1 MTPDP
6 TGSNIKDPTDGVVI
20 DDVIEALRAERRRG
34 PSDFIVLL
42 GVAIAVGA
50 SALFAVAVWLGPG
63 VGQDVLLN
71 LSTELVGAL
80 VTVVLIGG
88 LWRQMQVTAL
98 GDMDVLTQAVEARR
112 AGRLSDE
119 ERVAFERIVEVHRR
133 TIDAPPVIRQAMAT
147 WFAIRHR
154 HELRAIEVMLR
165 QPRTS

>member
-1 MTPDP
+1 
-6 TGSNIKDPTDGVVI
+6 
-20 DDVIEALRAERRRG
+20 
-34 PSDFIVLL
+34 
-42 GVAIAVGA
+42 
-50 SALFAVAVWLGPG
+50 
-63 VGQDVLLN
+63 
-71 LSTELVGAL
+71 
-80 VTVVLIGG
+80 
-88 LWRQMQVTAL
+88 MQVTAL
-98 GDMDVLTQAVEARR
+98 GDLDVLTQAVEARR